1 MKFINEHKTKLI
13 IGACAVL
20 IVALLI
26 LFGVY
31 DDAPAPENAAM
42 TAVSP
47 VQKFFK
53 NISDNA
59 YDVTHSLGILKDL
72 RARVGE
78 LEKANADYENRLSGS
93 EELEKENDRLK
104 RMLELRKDNPDLEM
118 TAASVAAD
126 EPSNWFSG
134 FTIDKGK
141 NSGIAQNNIVVS
153 EDGFLIGKV
162 VETGANWAS
171 VMAIT
176 DPGFSA
182 GVMIERSRDLAIA
195 EGDAELRTKR
205 QFRLANMSR
214 AADVQKDDYVTTTGL
229 GGIFPAGFRLGKVAE
244 ISEDSVTM
252 TKTAYV
258 DLCVDMSNL
267 RDVFVITNSMDI
279 VLNEEN
285 ANMKEAREQAEREQE
300 EIDRAERE
308 RMEKEKADADK
319 ESSEDDPDSDS
330 ENDTESDSDS
340 VSENGDDETDENYD
354 EE

>member
-1 MKFINEHKTKLI
+1 M
-13 IGACAVL
+13 
-20 IVALLI
+20 
-26 LFGVY
+26 
-31 DDAPAPENAAM
+31 
-42 TAVSP
+42 
-47 VQKFFK
+47 
-53 NISDNA
+53 
-59 YDVTHSLGILKDL
+59 GILKDL